1 MTGYFVCPDGVQG
14 GQKARPERERMSVT
28 DTPESA
34 AQHDSET
41 ALGSVPALRSP
52 TMVVSFVERVLVEL
66 HHEALAA
73 RYVTDLGQEWEK
85 TIWCRVKHTQLDVD
99 AEYVQIRDDP
109 RVGVAVEPCSQ
120 ATVRRR
126 LCQCLD
132 HDRTGRVDVRPLT
145 DVTVSS
151 D

>member
-1 MTGYFVCPDGVQG
+1 
-14 GQKARPERERMSVT
+14 MSVT

-52 TMVVSFVERVLVEL
+52 TKVVSFVERVLVEL

-73 RYVTDLGQEWEK
+73 RYVTDIGQEGEK
-85 TIWCRVKHTQLDVD
+85 TIWCRVKHTELDVD

-109 RVGVAVEPCSQ
+109 RLGVAVEPCSR
-120 ATVRRR
+120 ATVRKR

-132 HDRTGRVDVRPLT
+132 HDRTGRIDVRPLAG
-145 DVTVSS
+145 VSMG
-151 D
+151 DD

>member
-1 MTGYFVCPDGVQG
+1 
-14 GQKARPERERMSVT
+14 MSVT

-41 ALGSVPALRSP
+41 ALGSAPALRSP
-52 TMVVSFVERVLVEL
+52 TKVVSFVEQVLVEL

-73 RYVTDLGQEWEK
+73 RYVTDIGQEGGK

-109 RVGVAVEPCSQ
+109 RVGVGVEPCSQ
-120 ATVRRR
+120 ATVRER

-132 HDRTGRVDVRPLT
+132 HDRSGHVDVRPLT
-145 DVTVSS
+145 GIQLSED
-151 D
+151 

>member
-1 MTGYFVCPDGVQG
+1 
-14 GQKARPERERMSVT
+14 MSVT

-52 TMVVSFVERVLVEL
+52 TKVVSFVERVLVEL

>member
-1 MTGYFVCPDGVQG
+1 
-14 GQKARPERERMSVT
+14 MSVT
-28 DTPESA
+28 DTPNSA

-41 ALGSVPALRSP
+41 VLGSIPALRSP
-52 TMVVSFVERVLVEL
+52 TNVVSFVERVLIEL

-73 RYVTDLGQEWEK
+73 RYVTDLGQEEEK
-85 TIWCRVKHTQLDVD
+85 TIWCPVKHTQLDVD

-109 RVGVAVEPCSQ
+109 RLGVAVEPCSR

-132 HDRTGRVDVRPLT
+132 HDWSGRVDVRPLAGIQ
-145 DVTVSS
+145 VSE